1 MHQLGLACVH
11 KHAQARALAPCRGVP
26 AAVSQALAWPYR
38 GLGRSCRSAHAH
50 TPARHVARH
59 AAPAPSARASALR
72 ATHLRPTPAP
82 CRGLG
87 CALYCDTMPC
97 LASCPWSQ
105 YTRCIA
111 IQHLQQPSSSI
122 AIHLLPTKL
131 YCNTILN
138 PLHSIYYNTMQYPAI
153 QFLSLLASLIAIQF
167 PVLQYKFF
175 FPALKSFSC
184 NTNLCQKD

>member
-1 MHQLGLACVH
+1 MHWRRVVASQRPCRRPWPGRIVAWVGRV
-11 KHAQARALAPCRGVP
+11 AARTRSPLLVVSRAMQHLHLAP
-26 AAVSQALAWPYR
+26 
-38 GLGRSCRSAHAH
+38 
-50 TPARHVARH
+50 AR
-59 AAPAPSARASALR
+59 PAPSASASALR
-72 ATHLRPTPAP
+72 AAHLRPTPAP

-138 PLHSIYYNTMQYPAI
+138 PLHFIYYNTMQYPAI